1 MPNYKLTYFKLRGR
15 AETARYIFAYSGIN
29 YEDETIERS
38 VWDHL
43 KSNLLFK
50 QLPILKIDNIELNQ
64 STAIARYLAR
74 ETGLAGKSSIEQAQ
88 VDAIVDTIND
98 YMNLFPWTEKNEAV
112 KQRMNEDIVTNKIP
126 ILLEGLT
133 KLLGDR
139 SWFVGDSVTWA
150 DFHWAVCS
158 ITLINLNANL
168 LNYPSLLA
176 LKERIEALPQIAS
189 WIERRPKT
197 PLVKREDPRPCW
209 LLFQGTEKWR
219 MITVGTL
226 LM

>member
-38 VWDHL
+38 VWAQL
-43 KSNLLFK
+43 KPTLLFK
-50 QLPILKIDNIELNQ
+50 QLPILKVDEIELNQ

-74 ETGLAGKSSIEQAQ
+74 ETGLAGKSNIEQAQ

-98 YMNLFPWTEKNEAV
+98 FMNLFPWTERDEAV
-112 KQRMNEDIVTNKIP
+112 KQKMNEDIVTNNIP
-126 ILLEGLT
+126 ILLDGLC

-139 SWFVGDSVTWA
+139 TWFVGDSVTWA

-158 ITLINLNANL
+158 ITLSSLNADL
-168 LNYPSLLA
+168 HNYPKLLA
-176 LKERIEALPQIAS
+176 LKERVEALPQIAA
-189 WIERRPKT
+189 WIEQRPKT
-197 PLVKREDPRPCW
+197 PL
-209 LLFQGTEKWR
+209 
-219 MITVGTL
+219 
-226 LM
+226 